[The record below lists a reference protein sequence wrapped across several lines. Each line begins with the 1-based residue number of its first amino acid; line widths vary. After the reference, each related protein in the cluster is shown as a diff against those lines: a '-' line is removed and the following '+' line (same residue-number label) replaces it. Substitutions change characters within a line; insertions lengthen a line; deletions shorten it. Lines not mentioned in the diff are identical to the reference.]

1 MADIFDE
8 VSEDL
13 RKDQYKQIWFK
24 YKKFIISF
32 VLIFILSVVTF
43 KFIETYQE
51 KKKIEIATFYF
62 EGLQEFKNKNYEKA
76 EVLID
81 DEFIGVVFEDN
92 EDGDTCYQF
101 NMTIL
106 SEDLDD

>member
-1 MADIFDE
+1 MD
-8 VSEDL
+8 
-13 RKDQYKQIWFK
+13 R
-24 YKKFIISF
+24 
-32 VLIFILSVVTF
+32 VTL
-43 KFIETYQE
+43 
-51 KKKIEIATFYF
+51 KKIENFFKQKFNNKKIKI
-62 EGLQEFKNKNYEKA
+62 EGRANKNDSA

-92 EDGDTCYQF
+92 EDGDTCYHF

>member
-1 MADIFDE
+1 MDRIT
-8 VSEDL
+8 L
-13 RKDQYKQIWFK
+13 
-24 YKKFIISF
+24 
-32 VLIFILSVVTF
+32 
-43 KFIETYQE
+43 
-51 KKKIEIATFYF
+51 KKIENFFKQKFNNKKIKI
-62 EGLQEFKNKNYEKA
+62 EGRVNKNDSA

>member
-1 MADIFDE
+1 MD
-8 VSEDL
+8 
-13 RKDQYKQIWFK
+13 R
-24 YKKFIISF
+24 
-32 VLIFILSVVTF
+32 VTL
-43 KFIETYQE
+43 
-51 KKKIEIATFYF
+51 KKIENYF
-62 EGLQEFKNKNYEKA
+62 KQKFNNKKIKIEGRANKNDSA

-92 EDGDTCYQF
+92 EDGDMCFQF

>member
-1 MADIFDE
+1 MDRIAI
-8 VSEDL
+8 
-13 RKDQYKQIWFK
+13 
-24 YKKFIISF
+24 
-32 VLIFILSVVTF
+32 
-43 KFIETYQE
+43 
-51 KKKIEIATFYF
+51 KKIETFF
-62 EGLQEFKNKNYEKA
+62 KQKFNNKKIKIEGRANKNDSA

>member
-1 MADIFDE
+1 MD
-8 VSEDL
+8 
-13 RKDQYKQIWFK
+13 R
-24 YKKFIISF
+24 
-32 VLIFILSVVTF
+32 VTL
-43 KFIETYQE
+43 
-51 KKKIEIATFYF
+51 KKIEIFF
-62 EGLQEFKNKNYEKA
+62 KQKFKNKKIKIEGRANKNDSA

-81 DEFIGVVFEDN
+81 DEFIGVVFEDS

>member
-1 MADIFDE
+1 MDRIT
-8 VSEDL
+8 L
-13 RKDQYKQIWFK
+13 
-24 YKKFIISF
+24 
-32 VLIFILSVVTF
+32 
-43 KFIETYQE
+43 
-51 KKKIEIATFYF
+51 KKIENFFKQKFNSKQIKI
-62 EGLQEFKNKNYEKA
+62 EGRANKNDSA

-106 SEDLDD
+106 SEDLDN